1 MNNLKRPRQYAA
13 EIMTIK
19 GREERREALN
29 KVPEDIRDWVKKLVV
44 NAYEIRAARR
54 NSSQVRRG

>member
-1 MNNLKRPRQYAA
+1 MNNFKRPRQYAA
-13 EIMTIK
+13 EIMSIR

-29 KVPEDIRDWVKKLVV
+29 KVPEDLRDWVKKLVV

-54 NSSQVRRG
+54 NSS